1 MTHTPPFKVGVT
13 LHSFTNEYVSFK
25 WSFEDMLEKAG
36 KLGGGIEIVGPSHH
50 RGFPEV
56 SDEFERTFKSGVERY
71 GLTPTAYGSYADP
84 FMLPDRNLTPDELYE
99 YTVPQIKGAAK
110 LGFPVVRL
118 QYFAW
123 VAAERLVPLAE
134 KLNLKLGY
142 ELHAPLMIEAPETQM
157 LLEQIHRLGT
167 DGLGLIPDTSIFA
180 RRVSP
185 FHIERARASG
195 VPEALIQRALS
206 LWNER
211 KYNEEQAV
219 AILRAEG
226 ADKKSEAVL
235 GSFWGTCGFSEPAA
249 LADIKSHIVHFHGK
263 FYSIVAGDEPDLR
276 YEEVVKALL
285 DIGYTGW
292 MSSEYEGGPTDTFA
306 VVQAHQAMVK
316 RYIAK
321 HRGG

>member
-1 MTHTPPFKVGVT
+1 MTNTTSFKVGVT
-13 LHSFTNEYVSFK
+13 LHSFTSEYVSFK
-25 WSFEDMLEKAG
+25 WSFDDMLEKAG
-36 KLGGGIEIVGPSHH
+36 QLGGGIEIVGPSHH

-71 GLTPTAYGSYADP
+71 GLTPTSYGSYADP
-84 FMLPDRNLTPDELYE
+84 FMLPDRNLTADEIFE
-99 YTVPQIKGAAK
+99 YTVPQLKGAAK

-118 QYFAW
+118 QYFAA
-123 VAAERLVPLAE
+123 VAAERLVPVAE

-142 ELHAPLMIEAPETQM
+142 ELHAPLTIESPETQG
-157 LLEQIHRLGT
+157 LLAQIARLGS
-167 DGLGLIPDTSIFA
+167 DKLGLIPDTSIFA
-180 RRVSP
+180 RSVSQ
-185 FHIERARASG
+185 FHIDRARASG
-195 VPEALIQRALS
+195 VPEALIQRALG

-219 AILRAEG
+219 TILRAEG

-249 LADIKSHIVHFHGK
+249 LADIKPHIMHFHGK
-263 FYSIVAGDEPDLR
+263 FYSIVDGDDPDLR
-276 YEEVVKALL
+276 YEEVVKTLL

-321 HRGG
+321 YGGG